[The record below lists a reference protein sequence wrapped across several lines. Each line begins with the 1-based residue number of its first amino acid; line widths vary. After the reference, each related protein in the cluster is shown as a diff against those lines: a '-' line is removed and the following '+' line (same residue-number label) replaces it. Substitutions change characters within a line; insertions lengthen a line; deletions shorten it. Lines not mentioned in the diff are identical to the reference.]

1 MDDCLQR
8 LKKEARQLTPQERL
22 ELVEDL
28 LSDADGLVG
37 PFADAW
43 AEEAAG
49 RLAALRAGDLDTV
62 PLSDVVDSTDRT

>member
-8 LKKEARQLTPQERL
+8 LKDEARRLTPRERL

-28 LSDADGLVG
+28 LSGVDGLVD

-43 AEEAAG
+43 AEEAKG

-62 PLSDVVDSTDRT
+62 PLSEVVDRTDGP